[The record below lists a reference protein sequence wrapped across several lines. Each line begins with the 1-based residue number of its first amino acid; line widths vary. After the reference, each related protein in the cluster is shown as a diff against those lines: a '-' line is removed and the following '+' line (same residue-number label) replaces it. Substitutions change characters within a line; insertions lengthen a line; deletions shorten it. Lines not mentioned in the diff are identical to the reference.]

1 MPNNTAAAE
10 MVDSL
15 KKKEIS
21 FIEEFL
27 EAINRAREK
36 DQWLQDDVFVEIL
49 SVGMRFAALTAADL
63 SRDESISRSAVSKW
77 INHTS
82 VPAFPTRKTVVL
94 WIEKNLKE
102 RVNTLRGQ
110 VNAQL
115 ENTEPISDLQDVA

>member
-1 MPNNTAAAE
+1 